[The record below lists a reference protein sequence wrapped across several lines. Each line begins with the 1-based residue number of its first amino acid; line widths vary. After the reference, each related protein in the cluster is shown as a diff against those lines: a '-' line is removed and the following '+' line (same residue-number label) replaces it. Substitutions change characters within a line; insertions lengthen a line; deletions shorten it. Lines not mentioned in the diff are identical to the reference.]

1 MVNDDCRSNMDNS
14 IDRDNS
20 IITLKSQ
27 IFDLQIQYGKIRQDI
42 ETKLKELNEL
52 TQKKES

>member
-1 MVNDDCRSNMDNS
+1 MDNS
-14 IDRDNS
+14 SDRDNH

-27 IFDLQIQYGKIRQDI
+27 IFDLQIQYGKIRQEI

-52 TQKKES
+52 SKNSGGK